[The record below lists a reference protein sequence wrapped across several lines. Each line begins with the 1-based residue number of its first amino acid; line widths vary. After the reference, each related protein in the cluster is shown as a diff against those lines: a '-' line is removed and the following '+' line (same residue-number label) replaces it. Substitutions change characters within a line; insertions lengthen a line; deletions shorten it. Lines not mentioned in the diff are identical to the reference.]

1 MAECKTCGEEF
12 SNKRAAL
19 GYTLCLPCGEREARG
34 VKHTIAPLHK
44 GNYVVIS
51 DRADLIG
58 INNKTV
64 R

>member
-1 MAECKTCGEEF
+1 MAECVNCRDQF
-12 SNKRAAL
+12 SERRAAL
-19 GYTLCLPCGEREARG
+19 GYKTCPTCGEKGAKS

-51 DRADLIG
+51 DRADLVG
-58 INNKTV
+58 LNNKTI